1 MPDIN
6 AVTGAVTLPMWTVG
20 AVAAVFLVL
29 TMLAVAQHGVG
40 QVMTAVLRAGV
51 VIGVVAAGWA
61 YLQYLGR
68 QEQTAL
74 RHDLDNRARTLL
86 ARAVAPGSALSCLDE
101 LAGEAVEAACG
112 KAVFAS
118 PEAVAAAVSYVTAQL
133 AIVSEASD
141 FARRVDPSYGGEL
154 VPVRAALELDR
165 FGIVAHVLE
174 SRGCKA
180 ERCDALELFSDS
192 TRVAGNMRDHVF
204 DELVGKFAA
213 AWNSP
218 RPAMAAVD
226 AATAAAPPPSA
237 PHPVPSQYDFP
248 SAESIPAVSIM
259 VPEGGTAGAA
269 PATANGNGSAAARA
283 PKRAPQPQP
292 RPAAAAR
299 PAATPT
305 DGAGSQ

>member
-6 AVTGAVTLPMWTVG
+6 AVTGAVTLPMWAVG

-29 TMLAVAQHGVG
+29 TMLAVAQHGASL
-40 QVMTAVLRAGV
+40 VMSAVLRAGV
-51 VIGVVAAGWA
+51 VIGVLAAGWI
-61 YLQYLGR
+61 YLQYLER
-68 QEQTAL
+68 QEQSAV
-74 RHDLDNRARTLL
+74 RRELDSRAATLL

-101 LAGEAVEAACG
+101 LAGEAVETACG

-141 FARRVDPSYGGEL
+141 YARHVDPSYGAQL

-174 SRGCKA
+174 TRGCKSD
-180 ERCDALELFSDS
+180 RCDALELFNDPG
-192 TRVAGNMRDHVF
+192 RVAGNLRDRVF
-204 DELVGKFAA
+204 DELVGKFAI

-218 RPAMAAVD
+218 RPAMAAVE
-226 AATAAAPPPSA
+226 AAAAAAAPPPG
-237 PHPVPSQYDFP
+237 HPVSPQYDFP
-248 SAESIPAVSIM
+248 SADSIPAVNIM
-259 VPEGGTAGAA
+259 VPESGAGNNASAQTA
-269 PATANGNGSAAARA
+269 PAAGSSRPQQTP
-283 PKRAPQPQP
+283 PKRPQQ
-292 RPAAAAR
+292 RPAAAAAR

-305 DGAGSQ
+305 DGAGTQ

>member
-6 AVTGAVTLPMWTVG
+6 AVTGAVTLPMWAVG

-29 TMLAVAQHGVG
+29 TMLAVAQHGAAV
-40 QVMTAVLRAGV
+40 VMSAVLRAGV
-51 VIGVVAAGWA
+51 VIGVLAAGWI

-68 QEQTAL
+68 QEQAVV
-74 RHDLDNRARTLL
+74 RRELDSRAATLL

-141 FARRVDPSYGGEL
+141 YARRVDPSYGGEL

-180 ERCDALELFSDS
+180 ERCDALELFNDS

-213 AWNSP
+213 AWNSS
-218 RPAMAAVD
+218 RPAMAAVE
-226 AATAAAPPPSA
+226 AAAAAAPPATP
-237 PHPVPSQYDFP
+237 PHPVSPQYDFP
-248 SAESIPAVSIM
+248 SADSIPAVSIM
-259 VPEGGTAGAA
+259 VPEAGGNA
-269 PATANGNGSAAARA
+269 NGSAQTAPAAATGSSPRS
-283 PKRAPQPQP
+283 PKRPQQQ

-305 DGAGSQ
+305 DGAGTQ